1 MGIDADD
8 VDRGRHQSSE
18 QTMNDLN
25 GNAYAD
31 VKTSW
36 SWSFLPNNENVNETN
51 ANEEDEYR
59 VAFSG
64 QYLGHYA

>member
-8 VDRGRHQSSE
+8 ADTGRHQSSE

-36 SWSFLPNNENVNETN
+36 SWYFLPNNENVNVTD

-59 VAFSG
+59 VAFSR
-64 QYLGHYA
+64 QYLGH